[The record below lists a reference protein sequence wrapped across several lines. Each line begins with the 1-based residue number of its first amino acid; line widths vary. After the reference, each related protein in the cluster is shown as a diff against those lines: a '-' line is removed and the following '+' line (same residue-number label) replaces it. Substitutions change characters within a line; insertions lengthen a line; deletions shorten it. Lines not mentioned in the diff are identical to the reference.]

1 MLTSITA
8 RRTSQEAKNK
18 LNDFTEI
25 DEALMKALYSTECLP
40 EKRGEEKSREGKSS
54 GRETWG
60 VGWRGQKFLSS
71 IIPMLRGRLKG

>member
-25 DEALMKALYSTECLP
+25 DGALMKALYSTECLP
-40 EKRGEEKSREGKSS
+40 ERREARRGEVEQRQILGERKRGVSVG
-54 GRETWG
+54 GR
-60 VGWRGQKFLSS
+60 KNFLS
-71 IIPMLRGRLKG
+71 RR